1 VRIASVERTRC
12 DASVGAKWLFVN
24 PREQHA
30 DKANALATRFSNAE
44 IEIVVPDI
52 FWAEIGNFLWKAVRI
67 GRCTNDQAQAGL
79 EKVQS
84 FNLHTT
90 SSRHLLKRAFE
101 IAYTIDSS
109 VYDSLYLA
117 LAVELGAALVTA
129 HEKFANATATRY
141 PVRLLSST

>member
-1 VRIASVERTRC
+1 MNELVV
-12 DASVGAKWLFVN
+12 DASVGAKWLFAN

-30 DKANALATRFSNAE
+30 EKADVLAIRFSNAE

-79 EKVQS
+79 EKIHS
-84 FNLHTT
+84 FDLHTT
-90 SSRHLLKRAFE
+90 SSRHLLKRGFE
-101 IAYTIDSS
+101 LACAIDRT
-109 VYDSLYLA
+109 VYDCLYLA

-129 HEKFANATATRY
+129 DEKFANATAARY

>member
-1 VRIASVERTRC
+1 MNELVV

-30 DKANALATRFSNAE
+30 DKADALATRFSNAE
-44 IEIVVPDI
+44 IEMVVPDI

-79 EKVQS
+79 EKVHS
-84 FNLHTT
+84 FNLQTT
-90 SSRHLLKRAFE
+90 PSRHLLKRAFE
-101 IAYTIDSS
+101 IACANDRS
-109 VYDSLYLA
+109 VYDCLYLA

-129 HEKFANATATRY
+129 DERLANATAARY